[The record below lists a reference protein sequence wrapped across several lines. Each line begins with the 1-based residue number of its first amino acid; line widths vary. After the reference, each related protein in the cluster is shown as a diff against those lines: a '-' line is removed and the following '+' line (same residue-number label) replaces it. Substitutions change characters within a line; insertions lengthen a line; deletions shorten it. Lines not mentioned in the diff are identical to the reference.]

1 MAGSGMAYSGG
12 EGHDSTLKGLIAARN
27 KAVEC
32 PKFMNHEGHEGTRR
46 KAQFMGS
53 FGGNL
58 SGTHWKSRV
67 FAPG

>member
-1 MAGSGMAYSGG
+1 MAYSGG

-32 PKFMNHEGHEGTRR
+32 PKFMNHEGTKETRR
-46 KAQFMGS
+46 KAEFMGY

-67 FAPG
+67 LAPR